1 MNEIRVFSP
10 ATVSNVACGFDVLG
24 FPLESV
30 GDEMVVRKTKAK
42 GIVITKIE
50 GFDLP
55 FDINKNVASVSAM
68 ALLDVAKPEFGFEM
82 EIYKKIKPGSGIGS
96 SGASATGSVYAINEL
111 LGRPFN
117 KLQLTEFAM
126 KGEFIASKSEHADN
140 IAPAIFGGF
149 CLVKNLQPLNILQLP
164 TPTDLYAIILHPQIE
179 IKTSESRK
187 ILPKMVPLSDV
198 TKQLSDLGGL
208 IHGLHTENYDLIQ
221 DSLND
226 HIIEVHRSKLIPYFD
241 IVKSKA
247 LNAGALGCSISGS
260 GPSIFALTKGKDSA
274 IEIELVFKLI
284 YSKSNI
290 NFSTYV
296 SKICSN
302 GVLTI

>member
-42 GIVITKIE
+42 GISISKIE

-55 FDINKNVASVSAM
+55 FNINKNVASVSAM
-68 ALLDVAKPEFGFEM
+68 ALLEVAKPDFGFEI

-111 LGRPFN
+111 LGSPFN

-179 IKTSESRK
+179 IITSESRK
-187 ILPKMVPLSDV
+187 ILPKMVSLSDV

-208 IHGLHTENYDLIQ
+208 VHGLHTENYDLIQ

>member
-1 MNEIRVFSP
+1 M
-10 ATVSNVACGFDVLG
+10 
-24 FPLESV
+24 
-30 GDEMVVRKTKAK
+30 
-42 GIVITKIE
+42 
-50 GFDLP
+50 
-55 FDINKNVASVSAM
+55 
-68 ALLDVAKPEFGFEM
+68 
-82 EIYKKIKPGSGIGS
+82 
-96 SGASATGSVYAINEL
+96 
-111 LGRPFN
+111 
-117 KLQLTEFAM
+117 
-126 KGEFIASKSEHADN
+126 
-140 IAPAIFGGF
+140 
-149 CLVKNLQPLNILQLP
+149 
-164 TPTDLYAIILHPQIE
+164 
-179 IKTSESRK
+179 
-187 ILPKMVPLSDV
+187 
-198 TKQLSDLGGL
+198 GGL

-260 GPSIFALTKGKDSA
+260 GPSIFALTKGKDLA

>member
-68 ALLDVAKPEFGFEM
+68 ALLEVAKPEFGFEM

-149 CLVKNLQPLNILQLP
+149 CLVKNLHGSIQETTIELTSRVNQQCRLENSPNECPSVDYLIINFLVFKEKNKEFKMKLMSILQL
-164 TPTDLYAIILHPQIE
+164 L
-179 IKTSESRK
+179 
-187 ILPKMVPLSDV
+187 
-198 TKQLSDLGGL
+198 
-208 IHGLHTENYDLIQ
+208 
-221 DSLND
+221 LN
-226 HIIEVHRSKLIPYFD
+226 H
-241 IVKSKA
+241 
-247 LNAGALGCSISGS
+247 
-260 GPSIFALTKGKDSA
+260 
-274 IEIELVFKLI
+274 
-284 YSKSNI
+284 
-290 NFSTYV
+290 
-296 SKICSN
+296 
-302 GVLTI
+302 

>member
-1 MNEIRVFSP
+1 
-10 ATVSNVACGFDVLG
+10 
-24 FPLESV
+24 
-30 GDEMVVRKTKAK
+30 
-42 GIVITKIE
+42 
-50 GFDLP
+50 
-55 FDINKNVASVSAM
+55 
-68 ALLDVAKPEFGFEM
+68 
-82 EIYKKIKPGSGIGS
+82 
-96 SGASATGSVYAINEL
+96 
-111 LGRPFN
+111 
-117 KLQLTEFAM
+117 
-126 KGEFIASKSEHADN
+126 
-140 IAPAIFGGF
+140 
-149 CLVKNLQPLNILQLP
+149 LVKNLQPLNILQLP

-260 GPSIFALTKGKDSA
+260 GPSIFALTKGKDLA